1 MDTTESR
8 REKLLMSLYN
18 QEILLTRTAAKRVLA
33 DYVMKMDLTK
43 QISIDKLIK
52 SKTLVL
58 NSEFVALDA
67 FDNIQGFADLEVLAR
82 TIIKRPDSFSPK
94 VPEISVKQAQEWLS
108 AHERSHNIRHLEF

>member
-1 MDTTESR
+1 MDTLESR

-18 QEILLTRTAAKRVLA
+18 QEILLTRTAAKRVLS

-43 QISIDKLIK
+43 QISIDRLVK

-67 FDNIQGFADLEVLAR
+67 FDNIQGFTDLETLVR
-82 TIIKRPDSFSPK
+82 TVIKRPDSFTPK

-108 AHERSHNIRHLEF
+108 AYEREQKIRHIEF